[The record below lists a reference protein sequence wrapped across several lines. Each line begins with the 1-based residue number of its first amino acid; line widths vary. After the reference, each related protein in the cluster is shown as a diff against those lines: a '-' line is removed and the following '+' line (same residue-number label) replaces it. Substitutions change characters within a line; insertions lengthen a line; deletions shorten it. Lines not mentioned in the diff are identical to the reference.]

1 MRLPVCLLIVAAG
14 VPVLAQPPAPG
25 SRPPAPRGGSVI
37 GSVRKVDAAKRLV
50 TVAGIRKDAPERTV
64 SVPADVPIIRMVAAK
79 ASDLKLGDSIS
90 VEGLPLV
97 LSAAQVRIGD
107 EPARRPTPP
116 PPPRPGQKPAPA
128 PAVTSTGD
136 RVYARVIRLNPLVA
150 QLGFGPT
157 FEIRTN
163 SKTRFTRALRL
174 AIGQL
179 KPGDPFVAFGAVQ
192 PDGTVKANR
201 VRIGFE
207 AMPFMRR

>member
-1 MRLPVCLLIVAAG
+1 M
-14 VPVLAQPPAPG
+14 Q
-25 SRPPAPRGGSVI
+25 S
-37 GSVRKVDAAKRLV
+37 VDAARRLV
-50 TVAGIRKDAPERTV
+50 TVAGIRKNAPPRTLAI
-64 SVPADVPIIRMVAAK
+64 PAEVPIVRMVSAK
-79 ASDLKLGDSIS
+79 ATDLKVGDSIS

-116 PPPRPGQKPAPA
+116 PAPQPGRKPAPP

-136 RVYARVIRLNPLVA
+136 RIQARVIRLNPLVA
-150 QLGFGPT
+150 QIGFGPT

-163 SKTRFTRALRL
+163 AKTRFTRAVRL

-179 KPGDPFVAFGAVQ
+179 KPGDPIVAFGAVQ

-207 AMPFMRR
+207 SAPFLRR